1 MEYITLSDIRDSLI
15 TCEQSDVDESN
26 AYVNGLAVRLGVNDV
41 DVPQPAPVIIKRLCV
56 VYACYL
62 RCLQL
67 VGTDNLTTFETA
79 GVNKD
84 IYAQKLEFFRLEV
97 NRITN
102 TLCATDFTGKAA
114 VGGSIPLWRG

>member
-1 MEYITLSDIRDSLI
+1 MNYITLTDIRDNLI

-26 AYVNGLAVRLGVNDV
+26 AYVSGLAVRLGVNEADI
-41 DVPQPAPVIIKRLCV
+41 PSAIPVIVKRLCV

-67 VGTDNLTTFETA
+67 IGTDNLTAFETI
-79 GVNKD
+79 NQD

-102 TLCATDFTGKAA
+102 SLCATDFTGKKVA
-114 VGGSIPLWRG
+114 GGSVPLWRG